1 MKKGFTVV
9 ELIASFTLAIIIA
22 VLMFQVVLVLK
33 GIFTNSGLKT
43 QLLNKQAL
51 ISDNIYRKIIEKG
64 ISTISK
70 CGTKCLRFTYLDNT
84 TSDLVFEE
92 NKLAFEDY
100 KFALDNKSS
109 FGPITVEVE
118 KVSVVSLGNPDSILQ
133 IKLPI
138 YNTTFENQDFGINI
152 VYQFS
157 SSSANITSLSY

>member
-33 GIFTNSGLKT
+33 GTFTNSGLKT

-51 ISDNIYRKIIEKG
+51 VSDYIYKRINEKG
-64 ISTISK
+64 ISTLSK
-70 CGTKCLRFTYLDNT
+70 CGNKCLRFTYLDNT
-84 TSDLVFEE
+84 TSDLVFED

-100 KFALDNKSS
+100 KFSLDNNSS

-118 KVSVVSLGNPDSILQ
+118 KVSVVSLGNLDSILQ

-138 YNTTFENQDFGINI
+138 YNPTFENQDFGINI